1 MPVLLKI
8 IFHLMKITIN
18 NCLTRY
24 IDVGS
29 QTATPIIFIHGFPF
43 SHKMWNFPGGQ
54 IDALSA
60 TNRVVAYD
68 IRGHGE
74 SEVGSGHYSIELFVD
89 DLFALMDHLNIPK
102 AIICGL
108 SMGGYIALRA
118 VERNPERVLG
128 LILCD
133 TRSEADGNE
142 AKIRRANGIKF
153 IQTNGMKFYAQDYVK
168 IVFAHSS
175 FESHSDAIKTIQSIV
190 ERTAPTSIY
199 STLLALAARTD
210 TTTNLPNIKCP
221 TLILVGEK
229 DNVTPV
235 GASQAMKE
243 NISGSEMFVIP
254 NAAHISNMENPVEFN
269 KYLVEFVAKIK
280 Q

>member
-1 MPVLLKI
+1 
-8 IFHLMKITIN
+8 MKATIN

-29 QTATPIIFIHGFPF
+29 PNAIPIIFIHGFPF

-54 IDALSA
+54 IDALSS
-60 TNRVVAYD
+60 TNRVIAYD
-68 IRGHGE
+68 LRGHGE
-74 SEVGSGHYSIELFVD
+74 SEVGTGHYSIELFVD
-89 DLFALMDHLNIPK
+89 DLVAFMDHLHIPK

-118 VERNPERVLG
+118 VERNPERILG
-128 LILCD
+128 MVLCD

-168 IVFAHSS
+168 IVFASSS
-175 FESHSDAIKTIQSIV
+175 FNSHPESVKIIQSIV
-190 ERTAPTSIY
+190 ERTASTSIFG
-199 STLLALAARTD
+199 TLLALAARTD
-210 TTTNLPNIKCP
+210 TTLSLPNIKCP

-229 DNVTPV
+229 DNLTPV
-235 GASQAMKE
+235 SASEALNKA
-243 NISGSEMFVIP
+243 IPGSIMAVIP
-254 NAAHISNMENPVEFN
+254 NAGHISNMENPVEFN
-269 KYLVEFVAKIK
+269 KHLVEFVSTIK
-280 Q
+280 QELVTI

>member
-1 MPVLLKI
+1 
-8 IFHLMKITIN
+8 MKATIN

-29 QTATPIIFIHGFPF
+29 PNAIPIIFIHGFPF

-54 IDALSA
+54 IDVLSS
-60 TNRVVAYD
+60 TNRVIAYD

-74 SEVGSGHYSIELFVD
+74 SEVGTGHYSIELFVD
-89 DLFALMDHLNIPK
+89 DLFALMDHLHIPK

-118 VERNPERVLG
+118 VERNPERILG
-128 LILCD
+128 LVLCD

-168 IVFAHSS
+168 IVFAPSS
-175 FESHSDAIKTIQSIV
+175 FESHPESIKLIQSVV
-190 ERTAPTSIY
+190 ERTASTSIFG
-199 STLLALAARTD
+199 TLLALAARTD
-210 TTTNLPNIKCP
+210 TTSSLPNITCP

-229 DNVTPV
+229 DNLTPIN
-235 GASQAMKE
+235 ASQAMNKV
-243 NISGSEMFVIP
+243 IPGSTIVIIP
-254 NAAHISNMENPVEFN
+254 NAGHISNMENPSEFN
-269 KYLVEFVAKIK
+269 KYLVEFVSQFK
-280 Q
+280 QEIVTV

>member
-1 MPVLLKI
+1 
-8 IFHLMKITIN
+8 MKATIN
-18 NCLTRY
+18 NCLLRY

-29 QTATPIIFIHGFPF
+29 PNAIPLIFIHGFPF
-43 SHKMWNFPGGQ
+43 SHRMWNFPGGQ
-54 IDALSA
+54 IEALSS

-74 SEVGSGHYSIELFVD
+74 SEVGTGHYSIELFVD
-89 DLFALMDHLNIPK
+89 DLFSLMDHLQIPK

-118 VERNPERVLG
+118 IERNPERILG
-128 LILCD
+128 LVLCD

-168 IVFAHSS
+168 IVFASSS
-175 FESHSDAIKTIQSIV
+175 FESHPESIKIIQSIV
-190 ERTAPTSIY
+190 ERTASTSIFG
-199 STLLALAARTD
+199 TLLALAARTD
-210 TTTNLPNIKCP
+210 TTSSLPNIKCP

-235 GASQAMKE
+235 NASQSLNKL
-243 NISGSEMFVIP
+243 IPGSTMAILP
-254 NAAHISNMENPVEFN
+254 NAGHISNMENSVEFN
-269 KYLVEFVAKIK
+269 KHLIEFVSKII
-280 Q
+280 